1 MMRGKVAW
9 TIGGIV
15 VLLAALVGLVGAAPG
30 GTAAVSAPSLV
41 ASPREI
47 DFGPVGVG
55 ATSAP
60 IAVSFYNLSDTSFL
74 SPFTGGGVGAPFLR
88 TDECNF
94 SVPPQSNC
102 RMLFTFAPETA
113 GVFTATSEIST
124 DAGPATIVMHGVGVG
139 PKLHLTPQR
148 VDFGSVLVNDM
159 ASAQTALIRNA
170 GLAHLDFLE
179 ISQPGAPFTV
189 TPMNCL
195 GGLDPGASCAL
206 SLQFAPAAAGQFT
219 TTAVV
224 DTTGG
229 RVEIPLRG
237 FGRAAGDAT
246 GQRVTPTVLD
256 FGPVGVGATSAF
268 QRVTFYNQSSDDHL
282 IDWSGGATTAPF
294 ARATDCQDDID
305 PATSCVYDFTFS
317 PTAAGSF
324 SQTVRVT
331 NNLGT
336 VEIVLRGDGVAP
348 RITSDALV
356 LEFPPVAPGQ
366 TSPPQTVT
374 MRNDGL
380 APAQMFGGA
389 PDPGNIFGASTTCG
403 ALMPPGTTCEV
414 FYTFE
419 PDTLGRLSATS
430 TFALDAQGH
439 YPFAVLLAGGAL
451 TPGLT
456 LSFAPATVD
465 PGEVTRLQIA
475 LANSNPSLALA
486 NVSLLTQLPQ
496 GLVIADPP
504 EPMVGGDCA
513 GGSFQPVAGS
523 RAVVL
528 SSGLLG
534 GKTCAMSVRVV
545 AATRGRYTVSATATS
560 DSGPSNAATATLGVG
575 TGYPLFLPFVRR

>member
-9 TIGGIV
+9 IIGSMA
-15 VLLAALVGLVGAAPG
+15 VLLAALVGLAGAAPG

-55 ATSAP
+55 ATSTP
-60 IAVSFYNLSDTSFL
+60 IVVTFYNLSDISVL

-88 TDECNF
+88 EDECNL
-94 SVPPQSNC
+94 SVPAGSSC
-102 RMLFTFAPETA
+102 RYLFRFAPETA
-113 GVFTATSEIST
+113 GVFTATSEVGT
-124 DAGPATIVMHGVGVG
+124 DAGPVTIVLHGVGVG
-139 PKLHLTPQR
+139 PKLHVTPQR
-148 VDFGSVLVNDM
+148 FRFGSVLVND
-159 ASAQTALIRNA
+159 AATAQTALIRNA
-170 GLAHLDFLE
+170 GMSHLDFLE

-195 GGLDPGASCAL
+195 GGLDPGESCAL
-206 SLQFAPAAAGQFT
+206 SLQFTPTTGGQFA

-229 RVEIPLRG
+229 RVEIPLSG
-237 FGRAAGDAT
+237 FGRVAVEAA
-246 GQRVTPTVLD
+246 GQRVTPTILD

-268 QRVTFYNQSSDDHL
+268 QRVTFYNQSSTVHL
-282 IDWSGGATTAPF
+282 INWSGGATTAPF

-336 VEIVLRGDGVAP
+336 AEIVLRGEGVAP
-348 RITSDALV
+348 KMTSDAMA

-366 TSPPQTVT
+366 TSPAQTVT
-374 MRNDGL
+374 VRNDSL

-389 PDPGNIFGASTTCG
+389 PNPGDIFGATTTCG
-403 ALMPPGTTCEV
+403 ALMPPGATCEV
-414 FYTFE
+414 FYTFK
-419 PDTLGRLSATS
+419 PDTFGRLSGTS

-439 YPFAVLLAGGAL
+439 YPFTVQLAGGAL
-451 TPGLT
+451 LPRLT
-456 LSFAPATVD
+456 LSFAPAAVD
-465 PGEVTRLQIA
+465 PGEVTRLRIA
-475 LANSNPSLALA
+475 LANSNPSLPLT

-496 GLVIADPP
+496 GMVIADPP
-504 EPMVGGDCA
+504 EPMVGSDCT

-528 SSGLLG
+528 SGGMLG
-534 GKTCAMSVRVV
+534 GRTCVMSVRVV

-560 DSGPSNAATATLGVG
+560 DSGPSNPATATLGVG